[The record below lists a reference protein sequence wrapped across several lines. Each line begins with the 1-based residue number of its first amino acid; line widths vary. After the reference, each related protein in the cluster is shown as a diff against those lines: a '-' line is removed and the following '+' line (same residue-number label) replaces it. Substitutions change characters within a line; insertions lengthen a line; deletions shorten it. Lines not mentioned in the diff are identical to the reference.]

1 MMLQLGLL
9 GYAVL
14 LAVAAPKALAG
25 ARWTGRAPWWGIA
38 AWQALSG
45 SLLLTVA
52 TVGVSS
58 VLPLLHATGSLG
70 ELLRA
75 CAKALRAE
83 YQVLGG
89 EGVAAMSGTFA
100 LLILGRAVWC
110 VGSELRRASRARADH
125 RGALR
130 LVGRSDPTL
139 GAVVVE
145 HGSRAAYC
153 LPGRHGKVV
162 ISSAALASLD
172 DDELQAVL
180 AHERAHLSG
189 RHHLVLG
196 AASGL
201 ARAFPFVPLLAA
213 ARRECAV
220 LVEMLA
226 DDKAGGQDQHLTVA
240 SALVALG
247 SPVGSLL
254 TGPSGFA
261 VGLMATGTATAA
273 RVARLLDTDRPT
285 SRVLGPVCGLALS
298 IAVLTPLVM
307 LAVPAAA
314 LANSEYCP
322 V

>member
-1 MMLQLGLL
+1 
-9 GYAVL
+9 
-14 LAVAAPKALAG
+14 
-25 ARWTGRAPWWGIA
+25 
-38 AWQALSG
+38 
-45 SLLLTVA
+45 
-52 TVGVSS
+52 
-58 VLPLLHATGSLG
+58 
-70 ELLRA
+70 
-75 CAKALRAE
+75 
-83 YQVLGG
+83 
-89 EGVAAMSGTFA
+89 
-100 LLILGRAVWC
+100 
-110 VGSELRRASRARADH
+110 
-125 RGALR
+125 
-130 LVGRSDPTL
+130 
-139 GAVVVE
+139 
-145 HGSRAAYC
+145 
-153 LPGRHGKVV
+153 
-162 ISSAALASLD
+162 
-172 DDELQAVL
+172 
-180 AHERAHLSG
+180 
-189 RHHLVLG
+189 VLG